1 MQSSKCECCI
11 QLMPEHRTDFHTQ
24 NDALGE
30 RWYFP
35 MCSLQWDK
43 SSMRWK
49 NMKLIWNMKII
60 LYRNFLISID
70 VRSHIATIWWRRRK
84 SRIPKVCRVLTFNP
98 YWHCGPIA
106 EYNWQCAEEMN
117 TLYMITYTSID
128 GNPLFCWPWLVT
140 SKRKHSKEYSYRIT
154 CRRIWTFCNAD

>member
-1 MQSSKCECCI
+1 MRVLYTADARAPDGFSYAERRTWRTVIFSNVLFAMRQVINAMEEYEI
-11 QLMPEHRTDFHTQ
+11 DLEHENNLVSQ
-24 NDALGE
+24 
-30 RWYFP
+30 FP
-35 MCSLQWDK
+35 HLNW
-43 SSMRWK
+43 
-49 NMKLIWNMKII
+49 L
-60 LYRNFLISID
+60 F
-70 VRSHIATIWWRRRK
+70 RSRIATIWWRKRK

-128 GNPLFCWPWLVT
+128 GNPWLCWPWLVT